1 MKDYWYLQ
9 GGKYY
14 YVSGIIGFPADEYG
28 EFGVS
33 VILVARE
40 GMKTTP

>member
-1 MKDYWYLQ
+1 LQ
-9 GGKYY
+9 GNKYI
-14 YVSGIIGFPADEYG
+14 YVSGIISFPGDEYG

-40 GMKTTP
+40 RVTTTR